1 MVRIGQIVTSDE
13 CAAVKG
19 LVLEFVAWA
28 ILQDPDGQTAPT
40 FRNLE
45 AELDDLPGDYAPPT
59 GSFLLATSDNAP
71 VGCVAF
77 RQHDRDT
84 VELKRMYVRPDQ
96 RGRGTGFKLVQ
107 ELIEVARAQG
117 RKRIVLDS
125 YHTMTGAHKIYRALG
140 FRDVAAPDGFPEH
153 YLGRVIF
160 METSLQQARDLTE
173 T

>member
-1 MVRIGQIVTSDE
+1 
-13 CAAVKG
+13 
-19 LVLEFVAWA
+19 
-28 ILQDPDGQTAPT
+28 
-40 FRNLE
+40 
-45 AELDDLPGDYAPPT
+45 
-59 GSFLLATSDNAP
+59 
-71 VGCVAF
+71 
-77 RQHDRDT
+77 
-84 VELKRMYVRPDQ
+84 MYVRPDQ